1 MSLLIYTAHTGGTL
15 QADRHSFTSV
25 DELRKWIGET
35 ISMAPACQIIMTAR
49 GTNVKNQ
56 SLPNEKELYLFDR
69 RLLDASS
76 SPPTELIPRL
86 QTPSPFPT
94 NLESETELSSWRTL
108 FRKRLAWSESVLSH
122 AQNLAATI
130 SETDASTNVVQ
141 LSVQIAFSNLEVHSL
156 GLQNSLVKLQE
167 WAEGVLVQL
176 DRVFQEWEPALKR
189 LVRIPVHDEVKKYG
203 QNGSGKERKVST
215 LMDFFEVKQVQTAA
229 VAAKGSAQQFE
240 KEVTDLGGT
249 IEEICARTADLKSD
263 IQKARKSRPRNVL
276 EEMKNLLGE
285 IDILVKKIRTDYEYV
300 QSLQGPKSVS
310 TASKRAYAS
319 TTDYLPGLV
328 NIVNDMGR
336 LLQMAVKQKNEIS
349 ATSVRQLQVVAFV
362 QSLSAPVNPQI
373 QKMDSAYQEEDEHP
387 RLLSLVVRFPKIYGA
402 LLVECVRRREWS
414 EKFANDSKRIA
425 EEFALLKEDEEKRRK
440 KWQRNT
446 GTYLPF
452 DLEDNTSEIMR
463 AELTTRGDFSGG
475 LPRISRQDVESF
487 LSVVQNIEGLDSVVK
502 EVRQL
507 YQDLDRPLGRRSKRL
522 KGFKFGSIHEASLGA
537 SSIFGRSEEEEVKVL
552 REDKQNLTERVK
564 GYESRIRKLED
575 LLHRGRTSGGNM
587 YQVAGSSTPQQPSTP
602 QPSQTS
608 FPTSIA
614 GPLLSSDRPSSPA
627 AIRRISV
634 ENADKPMVARISA
647 LEAEL
652 AAEKELTAQ
661 LQRDASSR
669 IDLEKAMTT
678 RMALADET
686 KRDLVANLED
696 MGQQHIVERRVMEQ
710 EIEEL
715 RQKLDEAYEE
725 MDRIEEGRNEEAR
738 RRSVAEER
746 MKGLEGELAI
756 MGEEVDRL
764 RMLNEDEVKRV
775 KELVDE
781 VEFTR
786 SASDHDLEGLRGELR
801 AQKKLVEAEGEKTRD
816 VEAAL
821 DKSQGKNRELVG
833 AIETCEAQIKQ
844 MKDSLDTLNAQYTA
858 QQQGRESIAAA
869 IRQVHSQLSTDPP
882 PDNLDTVQ
890 ATVQALISKA
900 LERIKDLDA
909 KVKEE
914 EARASEVEARKAL
927 LQSRFDSR
935 TIKAKDLTQRLYTH
949 NARSIQLLES
959 LGYRIVRGEDS
970 MQIVKVPK
978 SANTES
984 TVLSRSAH
992 NLEASVTGK
1001 PSPLSLAHSST
1012 VEDINLLYWMET
1024 EDSDAETEKYTQYL
1038 KKIGAF
1044 DLDAFSDIVTS
1055 RVKKLEQDCRQ
1066 LVKQCRSYREKYYR
1080 SRDEAN
1086 EKIAYKS
1093 FKPGDLALFLPT
1105 RNSVTRP
1112 WAAFNVNAP
1121 HFFLKEDSSHKLANR
1136 DWLLA
1141 RISKIEDRVVD
1152 LSRSTATLT
1161 LPPSA
1166 SSPSSSSTDKP
1177 FSAAPLDDENPFEL
1191 SDGLRWYLLD
1201 AIEEK
1206 PGAPTTPGL
1215 STSTVAAANVD
1226 AKGSL
1231 RARKGVTGAKK
1242 TLTQITTEH
1251 NSRRS
1256 SSGSNSHRNS
1266 LVVGPEVAAG
1276 LRDAVVNGGVAAS
1289 AVESVPGTPVT
1300 GVGEKG
1306 MEALRGIAA
1315 AAGAAGGNG
1324 GNDAPLGGTRG

>member
-1 MSLLIYTAHTGGTL
+1 M
-15 QADRHSFTSV
+15 
-25 DELRKWIGET
+25 
-35 ISMAPACQIIMTAR
+35 
-49 GTNVKNQ
+49 
-56 SLPNEKELYLFDR
+56 
-69 RLLDASS
+69 
-76 SPPTELIPRL
+76 
-86 QTPSPFPT
+86 
-94 NLESETELSSWRTL
+94 
-108 FRKRLAWSESVLSH
+108 
-122 AQNLAATI
+122 
-130 SETDASTNVVQ
+130 
-141 LSVQIAFSNLEVHSL
+141 
-156 GLQNSLVKLQE
+156 
-167 WAEGVLVQL
+167 
-176 DRVFQEWEPALKR
+176 
-189 LVRIPVHDEVKKYG
+189 
-203 QNGSGKERKVST
+203 
-215 LMDFFEVKQVQTAA
+215 
-229 VAAKGSAQQFE
+229 
-240 KEVTDLGGT
+240 
-249 IEEICARTADLKSD
+249 
-263 IQKARKSRPRNVL
+263 
-276 EEMKNLLGE
+276 
-285 IDILVKKIRTDYEYV
+285 
-300 QSLQGPKSVS
+300 
-310 TASKRAYAS
+310 
-319 TTDYLPGLV
+319 
-328 NIVNDMGR
+328 
-336 LLQMAVKQKNEIS
+336 
-349 ATSVRQLQVVAFV
+349 VAFV

-373 QKMDSAYQEEDEHP
+373 QKMDSAYQEEDEHS
-387 RLLSLVVRFPKIYGA
+387 RLLSLVIRFPKIYGA

-414 EKFANDSKRIA
+414 EKFANDSKRVA
-425 EEFALLKEDEEKRRK
+425 EEFALLREDEEKRRK

-475 LPRISRQDVESF
+475 LPRISRQDVESL
-487 LSVVQNIEGLDSVVK
+487 LSVVQNIEGLDGVVK

-522 KGFKFGSIHEASLGA
+522 KGFKFGSVHEANLGV
-537 SSIFGRSEEEEVKVL
+537 SSIFGRSEEEDVKIL
-552 REDKQNLTERVK
+552 REDKQNLTERIK

-587 YQVAGSSTPQQPSTP
+587 YQVTGSSTPQQPSTP
-602 QPSQTS
+602 QPGQLS
-608 FPTSIA
+608 FPPSIT
-614 GPLLSSDRPSSPA
+614 GPLLSSDRPGSPA
-627 AIRRISV
+627 TIRRISA

-669 IDLEKAMTT
+669 VDLEKAMTT

-696 MGQQHIVERRVMEQ
+696 MGQQHIVERRALEK

-725 MDRIEEGRNEEAR
+725 MDRIEEGRNEEVDKR
-738 RRSVAEER
+738 TVAEER

-764 RMLNEDEVKRV
+764 RILSEDEAKRV
-775 KELVDE
+775 KQLVDE
-781 VEFTR
+781 AEFTR
-786 SASDHDLEGLRGELR
+786 RASNHDLEDLRGELE
-801 AQKKLVEAEGEKTRD
+801 AQKRLAEAEREKTRKA
-816 VEAAL
+816 EAAL
-821 DKSQGKNRELVG
+821 SESQDENQELVG
-833 AIETCEAQIKQ
+833 TIGTLEAQIKQ
-844 MKDSLDTLNAQYTA
+844 MKDSLDTLNSQYTA
-858 QQQGRESIAAA
+858 QQQGQESITTA
-869 IRQVHSQLSTDPP
+869 IKQVHSQLSTDPP
-882 PDNLDTVQ
+882 PDITDTAEGTVQ
-890 ATVQALISKA
+890 AMIDKA
-900 LERIKDLDA
+900 LGRIKELNA

-914 EARASEVEARKAL
+914 EARANEVEASKAL

-970 MQIVKVPK
+970 MQIVKVSK

-984 TVLSRSAH
+984 TVLSRSTN
-992 NLEASVTGK
+992 NLEASILGK
-1001 PSPLSLAHSST
+1001 SSLLSLAHSST

-1024 EDSDAETEKYTQYL
+1024 EDSDTETEKYTQYL

-1044 DLDAFSDIVTS
+1044 DLDAFSDTVTN

-1066 LVKQCRSYREKYYR
+1066 LMKQCRSYREKYYR

-1093 FKPGDLALFLPT
+1093 FKSGDLALFLPT
-1105 RNSVTRP
+1105 RNSATRP

-1121 HFFLKEDSSHKLANR
+1121 HFFLKEDPSHKLANR
-1136 DWLLA
+1136 EFLLA

-1152 LSRSTATLT
+1152 LSRSTAALA
-1161 LPPSA
+1161 LPPPSSSA
-1166 SSPSSSSTDKP
+1166 SSPSSLADKP
-1177 FSAAPLDDENPFEL
+1177 FSTPLDDENPFEL

-1215 STSTVAAANVD
+1215 SSSTVAAANVD

-1266 LVVGPEVAAG
+1266 LIMGPEVAAS
-1276 LRDAVVNGGVAAS
+1276 LRDAVANGGA
-1289 AVESVPGTPVT
+1289 AVESVPGTPIA

-1306 MEALRGIAA
+1306 METLRGIAA
-1315 AAGAAGGNG
+1315 ATSAASGNSGGSDPPPG
-1324 GNDAPLGGTRG
+1324 SARA

>member
-1 MSLLIYTAHTGGTL
+1 M
-15 QADRHSFTSV
+15 
-25 DELRKWIGET
+25 
-35 ISMAPACQIIMTAR
+35 
-49 GTNVKNQ
+49 
-56 SLPNEKELYLFDR
+56 
-69 RLLDASS
+69 
-76 SPPTELIPRL
+76 
-86 QTPSPFPT
+86 
-94 NLESETELSSWRTL
+94 
-108 FRKRLAWSESVLSH
+108 
-122 AQNLAATI
+122 
-130 SETDASTNVVQ
+130 
-141 LSVQIAFSNLEVHSL
+141 
-156 GLQNSLVKLQE
+156 
-167 WAEGVLVQL
+167 
-176 DRVFQEWEPALKR
+176 
-189 LVRIPVHDEVKKYG
+189 
-203 QNGSGKERKVST
+203 
-215 LMDFFEVKQVQTAA
+215 
-229 VAAKGSAQQFE
+229 
-240 KEVTDLGGT
+240 
-249 IEEICARTADLKSD
+249 
-263 IQKARKSRPRNVL
+263 
-276 EEMKNLLGE
+276 
-285 IDILVKKIRTDYEYV
+285 
-300 QSLQGPKSVS
+300 
-310 TASKRAYAS
+310 
-319 TTDYLPGLV
+319 
-328 NIVNDMGR
+328 
-336 LLQMAVKQKNEIS
+336 
-349 ATSVRQLQVVAFV
+349 VAFV

-373 QKMDSAYQEEDEHP
+373 QKMDSAYQEEDEHS
-387 RLLSLVVRFPKIYGA
+387 RLLSLVIRFPRIYGA

-414 EKFANDSKRIA
+414 EKFANDSKRVA
-425 EEFALLKEDEEKRRK
+425 EEFALLREDEEKRRK

-487 LSVVQNIEGLDSVVK
+487 LSVIQNIEGLDSVVK
-502 EVRQL
+502 EVKQL

-522 KGFKFGSIHEASLGA
+522 KGFKFGSIHEANLGV
-537 SSIFGRSEEEEVKVL
+537 SSIFGRNEEEDVKIL
-552 REDKQNLTERVK
+552 REDKQNLMERIK

-575 LLHRGRTSGGNM
+575 LLHRGRTSGSNT
-587 YQVAGSSTPQQPSTP
+587 YQVTGSSTPQQPSTP
-602 QPSQTS
+602 QPGQVS
-608 FPTSIA
+608 FPTSIT
-614 GPLLSSDRPSSPA
+614 GPLLSSDRPGSPA
-627 AIRRISV
+627 TIRRISA
-634 ENADKPMVARISA
+634 ENADKSMVARISA

-669 IDLEKAMTT
+669 VDLEKAMTT

-696 MGQQHIVERRVMEQ
+696 MGQQHIVERRVLEK

-725 MDRIEEGRNEEAR
+725 MDRIEEGRNEEADKR
-738 RRSVAEER
+738 TVAEER

-764 RMLNEDEVKRV
+764 RMLSEDEAKRV
-775 KELVDE
+775 KQLVDE

-786 SASDHDLEGLRGELR
+786 RASGHDLEGLREELE
-801 AQKKLVEAEGEKTRD
+801 AQKGLVEAEKEKARKA
-816 VEAAL
+816 EASL
-821 DKSQGKNRELVG
+821 SESQDKNRELVG
-833 AIETCEAQIKQ
+833 TIGTLEAEIKQ
-844 MKDSLDTLNAQYTA
+844 MKDSLDTLSSQYTA
-858 QQQGRESIAAA
+858 QQQGQESIATT
-869 IRQVHSQLSTDPP
+869 IKQVHSQLSTDSP
-882 PDNLDTVQ
+882 PDTTDTVEGALQ
-890 ATVQALISKA
+890 AVIDKA
-900 LERIKDLDA
+900 LGRIKKLNA

-914 EARASEVEARKAL
+914 EARVNEVEASRAL

-970 MQIVKVPK
+970 MQIVKISK

-984 TVLSRSAH
+984 TVLSRSTN
-992 NLEASVTGK
+992 NLEASVIGK

-1012 VEDINLLYWMET
+1012 FEDINLLYWMET

-1044 DLDAFSDIVTS
+1044 DLDAFSDTVTN

-1066 LVKQCRSYREKYYR
+1066 LMKQCRSYREKYYR

-1161 LPPSA
+1161 LPPSSSSA
-1166 SSPSSSSTDKP
+1166 SSPSSLAGKP
-1177 FSAAPLDDENPFEL
+1177 FSATPLDDENPFEL

-1215 STSTVAAANVD
+1215 SSSTVAAANVD

-1266 LVVGPEVAAG
+1266 LTMGPEAAASLQEAVANGGAAG
-1276 LRDAVVNGGVAAS
+1276 S
-1289 AVESVPGTPVT
+1289 AIESVPGTPIA

-1306 MEALRGIAA
+1306 VEAYRGTAA
-1315 AAGAAGGNG
+1315 ASVASGNNG
-1324 GNDAPLGGTRG
+1324 GSDPPPGSARA

>member
-1 MSLLIYTAHTGGTL
+1 M
-15 QADRHSFTSV
+15 
-25 DELRKWIGET
+25 
-35 ISMAPACQIIMTAR
+35 
-49 GTNVKNQ
+49 
-56 SLPNEKELYLFDR
+56 
-69 RLLDASS
+69 
-76 SPPTELIPRL
+76 
-86 QTPSPFPT
+86 
-94 NLESETELSSWRTL
+94 
-108 FRKRLAWSESVLSH
+108 
-122 AQNLAATI
+122 
-130 SETDASTNVVQ
+130 
-141 LSVQIAFSNLEVHSL
+141 
-156 GLQNSLVKLQE
+156 
-167 WAEGVLVQL
+167 
-176 DRVFQEWEPALKR
+176 
-189 LVRIPVHDEVKKYG
+189 
-203 QNGSGKERKVST
+203 
-215 LMDFFEVKQVQTAA
+215 
-229 VAAKGSAQQFE
+229 
-240 KEVTDLGGT
+240 
-249 IEEICARTADLKSD
+249 
-263 IQKARKSRPRNVL
+263 
-276 EEMKNLLGE
+276 
-285 IDILVKKIRTDYEYV
+285 
-300 QSLQGPKSVS
+300 
-310 TASKRAYAS
+310 
-319 TTDYLPGLV
+319 
-328 NIVNDMGR
+328 
-336 LLQMAVKQKNEIS
+336 
-349 ATSVRQLQVVAFV
+349 VAFV

-373 QKMDSAYQEEDEHP
+373 QKMDSAYQEEDEHS
-387 RLLSLVVRFPKIYGA
+387 RLLSLVIRFPKIYGA

-414 EKFANDSKRIA
+414 EKFANDSKRVA
-425 EEFALLKEDEEKRRK
+425 EEFALLREDEEKRRK

-446 GTYLPF
+446 GTYLPS

-487 LSVVQNIEGLDSVVK
+487 LSVVQNIEGLDGVVK

-522 KGFKFGSIHEASLGA
+522 KGFKFGSVHEANLGV
-537 SSIFGRSEEEEVKVL
+537 SSIFGRSEEEDVKIL
-552 REDKQNLTERVK
+552 REDKQNLTERIK

-575 LLHRGRTSGGNM
+575 LLHRGRTSGGNV
-587 YQVAGSSTPQQPSTP
+587 YQVTGSSTPQQPSTP
-602 QPSQTS
+602 QPGQLS
-608 FPTSIA
+608 FPPSIT
-614 GPLLSSDRPSSPA
+614 GPLLSSDRPGSPA
-627 AIRRISV
+627 TIRRISA

-652 AAEKELTAQ
+652 ATEKELTAQ

-669 IDLEKAMTT
+669 VDLEKAMTT

-696 MGQQHIVERRVMEQ
+696 MGQQHIVERRALEK

-725 MDRIEEGRNEEAR
+725 MDRIEEGRNEEVDKR
-738 RRSVAEER
+738 TVAEER

-764 RMLNEDEVKRV
+764 RMLSEDEAKRV
-775 KELVDE
+775 KQLVDE

-786 SASDHDLEGLRGELR
+786 RASDHDLEDLRGELE
-801 AQKKLVEAEGEKTRD
+801 AQKGLVEAEREKTRKA
-816 VEAAL
+816 EAAL
-821 DKSQGKNRELVG
+821 SESQDENRELVG
-833 AIETCEAQIKQ
+833 TIGTLETQIKQ
-844 MKDSLDTLNAQYTA
+844 MKDSLDTLSSQYTA
-858 QQQGRESIAAA
+858 QQQGQESITTA
-869 IRQVHSQLSTDPP
+869 IKQVHSQLSTDPP
-882 PDNLDTVQ
+882 PDITDTAEGTVQ
-890 ATVQALISKA
+890 AMIDKA
-900 LERIKDLDA
+900 LGRIKELNA

-914 EARASEVEARKAL
+914 EARANEVEASKAL

-970 MQIVKVPK
+970 MQIVKVSK

-984 TVLSRSAH
+984 TVLSRSTN
-992 NLEASVTGK
+992 NLEASILGK
-1001 PSPLSLAHSST
+1001 SSLLSLTHSST

-1044 DLDAFSDIVTS
+1044 DLDAFSDTVTN

-1066 LVKQCRSYREKYYR
+1066 LMKQCRSYREKYYR

-1093 FKPGDLALFLPT
+1093 FKSGDLALFLPT
-1105 RNSVTRP
+1105 RNSATRP

-1121 HFFLKEDSSHKLANR
+1121 HFFLKEDPSHKLANR
-1136 DWLLA
+1136 EFLLA

-1152 LSRSTATLT
+1152 LSRSTAALA
-1161 LPPSA
+1161 LPPSSSSA
-1166 SSPSSSSTDKP
+1166 SSPSSLADKP
-1177 FSAAPLDDENPFEL
+1177 FSTPLDDENPFEL

-1215 STSTVAAANVD
+1215 SSSTVAAANVD

-1266 LVVGPEVAAG
+1266 LIMGPEVAAS
-1276 LRDAVVNGGVAAS
+1276 LREAVANGGA
-1289 AVESVPGTPVT
+1289 AVESVPGTPIA

-1306 MEALRGIAA
+1306 MESLRGIAA
-1315 AAGAAGGNG
+1315 ATSAASGNNG
-1324 GNDAPLGGTRG
+1324 GSDPPPGSARA

>member
-1 MSLLIYTAHTGGTL
+1 M
-15 QADRHSFTSV
+15 
-25 DELRKWIGET
+25 
-35 ISMAPACQIIMTAR
+35 
-49 GTNVKNQ
+49 
-56 SLPNEKELYLFDR
+56 
-69 RLLDASS
+69 
-76 SPPTELIPRL
+76 
-86 QTPSPFPT
+86 
-94 NLESETELSSWRTL
+94 
-108 FRKRLAWSESVLSH
+108 
-122 AQNLAATI
+122 
-130 SETDASTNVVQ
+130 
-141 LSVQIAFSNLEVHSL
+141 
-156 GLQNSLVKLQE
+156 
-167 WAEGVLVQL
+167 
-176 DRVFQEWEPALKR
+176 
-189 LVRIPVHDEVKKYG
+189 
-203 QNGSGKERKVST
+203 
-215 LMDFFEVKQVQTAA
+215 
-229 VAAKGSAQQFE
+229 
-240 KEVTDLGGT
+240 
-249 IEEICARTADLKSD
+249 
-263 IQKARKSRPRNVL
+263 
-276 EEMKNLLGE
+276 
-285 IDILVKKIRTDYEYV
+285 
-300 QSLQGPKSVS
+300 
-310 TASKRAYAS
+310 
-319 TTDYLPGLV
+319 
-328 NIVNDMGR
+328 
-336 LLQMAVKQKNEIS
+336 
-349 ATSVRQLQVVAFV
+349 VAFV

-373 QKMDSAYQEEDEHP
+373 QKMDSAYQEEDEHS
-387 RLLSLVVRFPKIYGA
+387 RLLSLVIRFPKIYGA

-414 EKFANDSKRIA
+414 EKFANDSKRVA
-425 EEFALLKEDEEKRRK
+425 EEFALLREDEEKRRK

-487 LSVVQNIEGLDSVVK
+487 LSVVQNIEGLDGVVK

-507 YQDLDRPLGRRSKRL
+507 YQDLDRPLSRRSKRL
-522 KGFKFGSIHEASLGA
+522 KGFKFGSVHEANLGV
-537 SSIFGRSEEEEVKVL
+537 SSIFGRSEEEDVKIL
-552 REDKQNLTERVK
+552 REDKQNLTERIK

-587 YQVAGSSTPQQPSTP
+587 YQVTGSSTPQQPSTP
-602 QPSQTS
+602 QPGQIS
-608 FPTSIA
+608 FPPSIS
-614 GPLLSSDRPSSPA
+614 GPLLSSDRPGSPA
-627 AIRRISV
+627 TIRRISA
-634 ENADKPMVARISA
+634 ENADKLMVARISA

-669 IDLEKAMTT
+669 VDLEKAMTT

-696 MGQQHIVERRVMEQ
+696 MGQQHIVERRALEK

-725 MDRIEEGRNEEAR
+725 MDRIEEGRNEEVDKR
-738 RRSVAEER
+738 TVAEER

-764 RMLNEDEVKRV
+764 RMLSEDEAKRV
-775 KELVDE
+775 KQLVDE

-786 SASDHDLEGLRGELR
+786 RASDHDLEDLREELK
-801 AQKKLVEAEGEKTRD
+801 AQKGLVEAERERTRKA
-816 VEAAL
+816 EAAL
-821 DKSQGKNRELVG
+821 RESQDKNQELVG
-833 AIETCEAQIKQ
+833 TIGTLEAQIEQ
-844 MKDSLDTLNAQYTA
+844 MKDSLDTLSSQYTA
-858 QQQGRESIAAA
+858 QQQGQESITTA
-869 IRQVHSQLSTDPP
+869 IKQVHSQLSTDPP
-882 PDNLDTVQ
+882 PDITDTAEGTVQ
-890 ATVQALISKA
+890 AMIDKA
-900 LERIKDLDA
+900 LGRIKELNA

-914 EARASEVEARKAL
+914 EARANEVEASKAL

-970 MQIVKVPK
+970 MQIVKVSK

-984 TVLSRSAH
+984 TVLSRSTN
-992 NLEASVTGK
+992 NLEASILGK
-1001 PSPLSLAHSST
+1001 SSLLSLTHSST

-1044 DLDAFSDIVTS
+1044 DLDAFSDTVTN

-1066 LVKQCRSYREKYYR
+1066 LMKQCRSYREKYYR

-1093 FKPGDLALFLPT
+1093 FKSGDLALFLPT
-1105 RNSVTRP
+1105 RNSATRP

-1121 HFFLKEDSSHKLANR
+1121 HFFLKEDPSHKLANR
-1136 DWLLA
+1136 EFLLA

-1152 LSRSTATLT
+1152 LSRSTAALA
-1161 LPPSA
+1161 LPPSSSSA
-1166 SSPSSSSTDKP
+1166 SSPSSLADKP
-1177 FSAAPLDDENPFEL
+1177 FSTPLDDENPFEL

-1215 STSTVAAANVD
+1215 SSSTVAAANVD

-1266 LVVGPEVAAG
+1266 LIMGPEVAAS
-1276 LRDAVVNGGVAAS
+1276 LREAVANGGA
-1289 AVESVPGTPVT
+1289 AVESVPGTPIA
-1300 GVGEKG
+1300 GAGEKG
-1306 MEALRGIAA
+1306 METLRGIAA
-1315 AAGAAGGNG
+1315 ATSAASGNNG
-1324 GNDAPLGGTRG
+1324 GSDPPPGSARA

>member
-1 MSLLIYTAHTGGTL
+1 M
-15 QADRHSFTSV
+15 
-25 DELRKWIGET
+25 
-35 ISMAPACQIIMTAR
+35 
-49 GTNVKNQ
+49 
-56 SLPNEKELYLFDR
+56 
-69 RLLDASS
+69 
-76 SPPTELIPRL
+76 
-86 QTPSPFPT
+86 
-94 NLESETELSSWRTL
+94 
-108 FRKRLAWSESVLSH
+108 
-122 AQNLAATI
+122 
-130 SETDASTNVVQ
+130 
-141 LSVQIAFSNLEVHSL
+141 
-156 GLQNSLVKLQE
+156 
-167 WAEGVLVQL
+167 
-176 DRVFQEWEPALKR
+176 
-189 LVRIPVHDEVKKYG
+189 
-203 QNGSGKERKVST
+203 
-215 LMDFFEVKQVQTAA
+215 
-229 VAAKGSAQQFE
+229 
-240 KEVTDLGGT
+240 
-249 IEEICARTADLKSD
+249 
-263 IQKARKSRPRNVL
+263 
-276 EEMKNLLGE
+276 
-285 IDILVKKIRTDYEYV
+285 
-300 QSLQGPKSVS
+300 
-310 TASKRAYAS
+310 
-319 TTDYLPGLV
+319 
-328 NIVNDMGR
+328 
-336 LLQMAVKQKNEIS
+336 
-349 ATSVRQLQVVAFV
+349 VAFV

-373 QKMDSAYQEEDEHP
+373 QKMDSAYQEEDEHS
-387 RLLSLVVRFPKIYGA
+387 RLLSLVIRFPKIYGA

-414 EKFANDSKRIA
+414 EKFANDSKRVA
-425 EEFALLKEDEEKRRK
+425 EEFALLREDEEKRRK

-487 LSVVQNIEGLDSVVK
+487 LSVVQNIEGLDGVVK

-507 YQDLDRPLGRRSKRL
+507 YQDLDRPLSRRSKRL
-522 KGFKFGSIHEASLGA
+522 KGFKFGSVHEANLGV
-537 SSIFGRSEEEEVKVL
+537 SSIFGRSEEEDVKIL
-552 REDKQNLTERVK
+552 REDKQNLTERIK

-587 YQVAGSSTPQQPSTP
+587 YQVTGSSTPQQPSTP
-602 QPSQTS
+602 QPGQIS
-608 FPTSIA
+608 FPPSIS
-614 GPLLSSDRPSSPA
+614 GPLLSSDRPGSPA
-627 AIRRISV
+627 TIRRISA
-634 ENADKPMVARISA
+634 ENADKLMVARISA
-647 LEAEL
+647 LEAEI

-669 IDLEKAMTT
+669 VDLEKAMTT

-696 MGQQHIVERRVMEQ
+696 MGQQHIVERRALEK

-725 MDRIEEGRNEEAR
+725 MDRIEEGRNEEVDKR
-738 RRSVAEER
+738 TVAEER

-764 RMLNEDEVKRV
+764 RMLSEDEAKRV
-775 KELVDE
+775 KQLVDE

-786 SASDHDLEGLRGELR
+786 RASDHDLEDLREELE
-801 AQKKLVEAEGEKTRD
+801 AQKGLVEAERERTRKA
-816 VEAAL
+816 EAAL
-821 DKSQGKNRELVG
+821 RESQDKNQELVG
-833 AIETCEAQIKQ
+833 TIGTLEAQIEQ
-844 MKDSLDTLNAQYTA
+844 MKDSLDTLSSQYTA
-858 QQQGRESIAAA
+858 QQQGQESITTA
-869 IRQVHSQLSTDPP
+869 IKQVHSQLSTDPP
-882 PDNLDTVQ
+882 PDITDTAEGTVQ
-890 ATVQALISKA
+890 AMIDKA
-900 LERIKDLDA
+900 LGRIKELNA

-914 EARASEVEARKAL
+914 EARANEVEASKAL

-970 MQIVKVPK
+970 MQIVKVSK

-984 TVLSRSAH
+984 TVLSRSTN
-992 NLEASVTGK
+992 NLEASILGK
-1001 PSPLSLAHSST
+1001 SSLLSLTHSST

-1044 DLDAFSDIVTS
+1044 DLDAFSDTVTN

-1066 LVKQCRSYREKYYR
+1066 LMKQCRSYREKYYR

-1093 FKPGDLALFLPT
+1093 FKSGDLALFLPT
-1105 RNSVTRP
+1105 RNSATRP

-1121 HFFLKEDSSHKLANR
+1121 HFFLKEDPSHKLANR
-1136 DWLLA
+1136 EFLLA

-1152 LSRSTATLT
+1152 LSRSTAALA
-1161 LPPSA
+1161 LPPSSSSA
-1166 SSPSSSSTDKP
+1166 SSPSSLADKP
-1177 FSAAPLDDENPFEL
+1177 FSTPLDDENPFEL

-1215 STSTVAAANVD
+1215 SSSTVAAANVD

-1266 LVVGPEVAAG
+1266 LIMGPEVAAS
-1276 LRDAVVNGGVAAS
+1276 LREAVANGGA
-1289 AVESVPGTPVT
+1289 AVESVPGTPIA
-1300 GVGEKG
+1300 GAGEKG
-1306 MEALRGIAA
+1306 METLRGIAA
-1315 AAGAAGGNG
+1315 ATSAASGNNG
-1324 GNDAPLGGTRG
+1324 GSDPPPGSARA

>member
-130 SETDASTNVVQ
+130 SKTDASTNVVQ

-229 VAAKGSAQQFE
+229 VAAKGLAQQFE

-263 IQKARKSRPRNVL
+263 IQKARWVW
-276 EEMKNLLGE
+276 
-285 IDILVKKIRTDYEYV
+285 LVGWRCQSYYEYV

-319 TTDYLPGLV
+319 TTDYLPGLA

-336 LLQMAVKQKNEIS
+336 LLQIAVKQKNEIS
-349 ATSVRQLQVVAFV
+349 ATSVRQLQIVAFV

-425 EEFALLKEDEEKRRK
+425 EEFALLKEDEEKRRA
-440 KWQRNT
+440 RNKIPSPT
-446 GTYLPF
+446 GGVTEKF
-452 DLEDNTSEIMR
+452 
-463 AELTTRGDFSGG
+463 
-475 LPRISRQDVESF
+475 QDRTVESF
-487 LSVVQNIEGLDSVVK
+487 LSVVQNIEGLDSVLK

-537 SSIFGRSEEEEVKVL
+537 SSIFGRSEEEEVKIL

-602 QPSQTS
+602 QPNQTS

-764 RMLNEDEVKRV
+764 RMLNEDQVKRV
-775 KELVDE
+775 KELVDK

-786 SASDHDLEGLRGELR
+786 SASDHDLEGLRGELK
-801 AQKKLVEAEGEKTRD
+801 AQKKLVEAEEEKTRD

-821 DKSQGKNRELVG
+821 DESQGKNRELVG
-833 AIETCEAQIKQ
+833 AIETFEAQIKQ

-858 QQQGRESIAAA
+858 QQQGQESIAAA
-869 IRQVHSQLSTDPP
+869 IRHVHSQLSTDPP
-882 PDNLDTVQ
+882 PDNIDTVQ

-900 LERIKDLDA
+900 LERINDLDA

-984 TVLSRSAH
+984 IVLSRSAH
-992 NLEASVTGK
+992 NMEASVTGK
-1001 PSPLSLAHSST
+1001 PSPLSLAHSPT

-1177 FSAAPLDDENPFEL
+1177 FSAAALDDENPFEL
-1191 SDGLRWYLLD
+1191 SDGLRWYLLE

-1289 AVESVPGTPVT
+1289 AVESVPGTPIT

-1315 AAGAAGGNG
+1315 AASAADGNG